1 MSRCRISD
9 RDDWFSVWQDDKESI
24 LQTMISNMTSDL
36 DAGYD
41 YFGKSIVEQHKTI
54 EKYKSDIDTTYDLF
68 KSMDEKEVNRWCFYD
83 LKKRGAIY

>member
-1 MSRCRISD
+1 MTRCRISD

-24 LQTMISNMTSDL
+24 LQAMISNITSDL
-36 DAGYD
+36 NAGYD

-54 EKYKSDIDTTYDLF
+54 EKYKSDIDATYDLF